1 LDSRKAR
8 FMISISMKAGKVAAG
23 EFAAEQAIRSGSAE
37 LVIVSEDASAN
48 TKKKF
53 CNMADYRSIPF
64 AVFLPKSELGAL
76 IGKGDRSSVVI
87 TDANL
92 AREIRAQLEPE
103 NEQQ

>member
-23 EFAAEQAIRSGSAE
+23 EFAAEQAIRAGSAE
-37 LVIVSEDASAN
+37 LVIISEDASAN

-53 CNMADYRSIPF
+53 RDMSAYRSVPYTE
-64 AVFLPKSELGAL
+64 FLPKSELGAL

-92 AREIRAQLEPE
+92 AREIRTLLDVE
-103 NEQQ
+103 NGQE